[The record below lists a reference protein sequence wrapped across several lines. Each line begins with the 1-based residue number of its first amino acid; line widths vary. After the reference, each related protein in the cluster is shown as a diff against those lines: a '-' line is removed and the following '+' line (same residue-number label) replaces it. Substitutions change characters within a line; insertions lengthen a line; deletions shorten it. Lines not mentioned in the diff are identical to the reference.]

1 MKAVRLHG
9 IGTLR
14 VEQPELPATPGGW
27 VRIRVISAG
36 ICGSDL
42 HNFQQGRW
50 FAGEP
55 VTPGH
60 ELFGVVEE
68 NPDPGSVLVP
78 GQRIVADSR
87 VWCGECPAC
96 QREAYNL
103 CEHLGFV
110 GEVFDGGFAQ
120 YVVLP
125 LKNVLPV
132 PDDVPDDIAVLSEP
146 LGVAL
151 RVVNQL
157 GVAEGAHVR
166 VAGGGTIGGLAAL
179 LLHRL
184 KHCRVC
190 LQEPNAQRYQLLS
203 SLIPFDEQ
211 QPYSYA
217 VEATGKETVLSTLV
231 DNITSGGRI
240 AMVGIFHQTAQL
252 DVNAL
257 VEREI
262 TLVGCSVFQDEQRQ
276 ALALMASLA
285 SELRAIMAPPVP
297 LDAVPE
303 AYQQLIAGNSA
314 WLKAVIV
321 P

>member
-1 MKAVRLHG
+1 M
-9 IGTLR
+9 
-14 VEQPELPATPGGW
+14 
-27 VRIRVISAG
+27 
-36 ICGSDL
+36 
-42 HNFQQGRW
+42 
-50 FAGEP
+50 
-55 VTPGH
+55 
-60 ELFGVVEE
+60 
-68 NPDPGSVLVP
+68 
-78 GQRIVADSR
+78 VADSR

-157 GVAEGAHVR
+157 GVTEGAHVR

-184 KHCRVC
+184 KHCLVH
-190 LQEPNAQRYQLLS
+190 LQEPNAERYQLLS
-203 SLIPFDEQ
+203 SLVPFEPA
-211 QPYSYA
+211 QPYAFA
-217 VEATGKETVLSTLV
+217 VEATGKEAVLSTLIE
-231 DNITSGGRI
+231 NIASGGRI

-276 ALALMASLA
+276 ALDLMASLA

-297 LDAVPE
+297 LEAVPDTY
-303 AYQQLIAGNSA
+303 AQLVAGNSA
-314 WLKAVIV
+314 WLKAVIM